1 MTDYEI
7 YALQSYND
15 HIFEDTRPTKRA
27 SIDDLNKEEIEKYI
41 SKVKIDKPHFSNNS
55 YEKCLKLCGIT
66 DTNSDQIYPTLAGT
80 LIFGEYPQTF
90 YPQLFVA
97 CVVVPGT

>member
-27 SIDDLNKEEIEKYI
+27 TIDDLNKENLKNY
-41 SKVKIDKPHFSNNS
+41 IDKLKMDRPHFAKNDFI
-55 YEKCLKLCGIT
+55 KC
-66 DTNSDQIYPTLAGT
+66 
-80 LIFGEYPQTF
+80 
-90 YPQLFVA
+90 
-97 CVVVPGT
+97 